1 MFKSLKLIL
10 AGLLLLTAILAF
22 VLSLPKTTT
31 PAWDGSV
38 LLAKAEQS
46 LAGLPAKEAAEIRAL
61 LVSTGPTL
69 VDDRADAWHKTFLKK
84 DLEPV
89 AEFALANLR
98 ALAESGDTS
107 AMSGLSFVLTQRIA
121 TADEGF
127 QWVRKAADKGHPH
140 SVFLVTSR
148 DLEDKPAELLKAMTE
163 FAGREDDAGYQ
174 ALYWF
179 AFAHE
184 KGQDGLPQD
193 ATKAA
198 DYRNRAKALGD
209 KLYGAEKA
217 K

>member
-1 MFKSLKLIL
+1 MTKSLKLTL
-10 AGLLLLTAILAF
+10 AGLLLLSAVLAY
-22 VLSLPKTTT
+22 VLTRPQSQPT
-31 PAWDGSV
+31 WDGTA
-38 LLAKAEQS
+38 LLARAEQS
-46 LAGLPAKEAAEIRAL
+46 LEGLPTKEAAEIRAL

-69 VDDRADAWHKTFLKK
+69 VDDRTNAWHKTFLKK

-98 ALAESGDTS
+98 ALAESGDIE

-127 QWVRKAADKGHPH
+127 RWLHKAAEKGHAH

-148 DLEDKPAELLKAMTE
+148 DLKDKPTELLKAMTE
-163 FAGREDDAGYQ
+163 FALREDDAGYQ

-184 KGQDGLPQD
+184 KGQHGLPQD
-193 ATKAA
+193 ATKAT

-209 KLYGAEKA
+209 KLRASATTK
-217 K
+217 

>member
-1 MFKSLKLIL
+1 MSKTMKFFIGGLFLVSTVL
-10 AGLLLLTAILAF
+10 AY
-22 VLSLPKTTT
+22 VLNRPQSQPV
-31 PAWDGSV
+31 WDGSA

-46 LAGLPAKEAAEIRAL
+46 LEGLPAKEAAVIRAL

-69 VDDRADAWHKTFLKK
+69 VDDRAHAWLKTCLKK

-127 QWVRKAADKGHPH
+127 RWLRKAAEKGHAH

-148 DLEDKPAELLKAMTE
+148 DLKDKPAELLKAMTE

-184 KGQDGLPQD
+184 KGQHGLPQD
-193 ATKAA
+193 ATKAT
-198 DYRNRAKALGD
+198 DYRNRAKALGE
-209 KLYGAEKA
+209 KLQAAATA